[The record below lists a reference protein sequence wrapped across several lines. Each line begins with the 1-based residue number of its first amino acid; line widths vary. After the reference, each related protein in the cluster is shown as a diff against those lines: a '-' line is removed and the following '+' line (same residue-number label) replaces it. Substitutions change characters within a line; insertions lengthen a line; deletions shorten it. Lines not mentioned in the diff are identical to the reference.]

1 MFHTLL
7 NVQEG
12 EAISL
17 LQYIDNH
24 SSNVRVGLRAITYT
38 VGWYN
43 VNAGESFRCRNCGE
57 AGGGQETVIPPML
70 YGLTS

>member
-7 NVQEG
+7 NVQG

-24 SSNVRVGLRAITYT
+24 SGNVRVELRAITYT
-38 VGWYN
+38 MSTLDSRLHV
-43 VNAGESFRCRNCGE
+43 
-57 AGGGQETVIPPML
+57 ETVVKLQAGRKLSFFPGFMAS
-70 YGLTS
+70 TS